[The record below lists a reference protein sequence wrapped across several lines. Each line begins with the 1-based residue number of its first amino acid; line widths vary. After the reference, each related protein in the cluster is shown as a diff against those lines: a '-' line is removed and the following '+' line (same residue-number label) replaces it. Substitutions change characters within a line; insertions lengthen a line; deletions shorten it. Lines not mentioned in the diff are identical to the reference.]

1 MERCEYI
8 ERKDCTYPKLLALIK
23 NPPERL
29 YFRGDT
35 GLLDKP
41 QIAVVGSRRA
51 TDYGRWAAYTIA
63 KRLSDHGV
71 CVVSGL
77 AEGVDSWAHK
87 GALAGPTP
95 TIAVLGNG
103 LDVCYPKSNR
113 ELMEQIASTGLILTE
128 YPEGVTP
135 TKFTFPQRNRIIS
148 GLSCATVVAEAGFSS
163 GSLITA
169 ECAADQGREVYAVPG
184 NINRKTSVG
193 CNKLIADGARPI
205 VFIDDILADLGIKT
219 EFAEALGHS
228 LSTEEK
234 RVMGIVAMNGEIAID
249 RLAAEANLP
258 VSALTSIVTLLEMKG
273 QLSTAA
279 GKAFLVG

>member
-1 MERCEYI
+1 MERREYI
-8 ERKDCTYPKLLALIK
+8 ERKDRAYPMLLALIK
-23 NPPERL
+23 DPPERL
-29 YFRGDT
+29 YFRGDI

-77 AEGVDSWAHK
+77 AEGIDAWAHK
-87 GALAGPTP
+87 GALAGATP
-95 TIAVLGNG
+95 TVAVLGNG
-103 LDVCYPKSNR
+103 LDHCYPKSNAG
-113 ELMEQIASTGLILTE
+113 LMEKIASTGLILTE
-128 YPEGVTP
+128 YQDGVTP
-135 TKFTFPQRNRIIS
+135 TKFTFPRRNRIIS

-184 NINRKTSVG
+184 NINRKTSIG

-219 EFAEALGHS
+219 EFAQALDDS
-228 LSTEEK
+228 LSAEEK
-234 RVMGIVAMNGEIAID
+234 RVLGIVAMNGEIAID

-258 VSALTSIVTLLEMKG
+258 VSALTAIVTLLEMKG
-273 QLSTAA
+273 RLSTAA
-279 GKAFLVG
+279 GKVFRD